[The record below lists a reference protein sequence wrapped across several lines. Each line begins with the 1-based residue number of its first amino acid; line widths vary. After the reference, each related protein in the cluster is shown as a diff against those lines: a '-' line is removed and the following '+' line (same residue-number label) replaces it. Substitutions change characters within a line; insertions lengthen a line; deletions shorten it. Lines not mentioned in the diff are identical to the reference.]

1 MVTGDYSMS
10 SRFLIMLRCHLRET
24 NILLLI
30 CIIGRTVFLLS
41 TLLWSTP
48 FLTIKVY
55 WILFASSWLELNR
68 INSFICVYM
77 DVYYS
82 NSSHLNYNYMR
93 IFLATLTTL
102 VTFFSMLPI
111 PLVVQLILI
120 LEILPADLDGIFQL
134 SLLQMAKRKN
144 SLIGIILP

>member
-1 MVTGDYSMS
+1 
-10 SRFLIMLRCHLRET
+10 
-24 NILLLI
+24 
-30 CIIGRTVFLLS
+30 
-41 TLLWSTP
+41 
-48 FLTIKVY
+48 
-55 WILFASSWLELNR
+55 
-68 INSFICVYM
+68 
-77 DVYYS
+77 
-82 NSSHLNYNYMR
+82 MR